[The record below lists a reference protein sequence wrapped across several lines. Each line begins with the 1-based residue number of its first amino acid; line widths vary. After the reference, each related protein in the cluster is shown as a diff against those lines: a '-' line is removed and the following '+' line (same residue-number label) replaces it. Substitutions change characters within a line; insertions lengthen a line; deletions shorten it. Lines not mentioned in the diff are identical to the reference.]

1 MGTNNIPK
9 RNTQLNLADIGEQ
22 TKTVIPEAV
31 EEKTV
36 TKKSNGR
43 KPVTKVNGKKGT
55 VKNDTK
61 EKVATNPPVT
71 KKPDVKCKPKNFVQ
85 ALIYA
90 REKIGAVGK
99 ESQGWEYKYASLD
112 QLFSKAIPALA
123 EAGLFVTQSCKSIKE
138 ITKKVTTTTK
148 KHPDGNEITT
158 VVSEEIPEYSVCVTT
173 TLMWEGG
180 KETIVNNGER
190 NWSKSGK
197 PQDIGSCDTY
207 AKRYD
212 MLSILSVF
220 PTDSD
225 QIKEL
230 QTAIRDDDGQRVQNL

>member
-22 TKTVIPEAV
+22 TKVKIPTPKKKAEVIAPKPK
-31 EEKTV
+31 EKPAEV
-36 TKKSNGR
+36 K
-43 KPVTKVNGKKGT
+43 GKKGAT
-55 VKNDTK
+55 KNGSNGTAK
-61 EKVATNPPVT
+61 PPVT
-71 KKPDVKCKPKNFVQ
+71 KKPDIKCKPKNFVQ

>member
-1 MGTNNIPK
+1 M
-9 RNTQLNLADIGEQ
+9 
-22 TKTVIPEAV
+22 
-31 EEKTV
+31 
-36 TKKSNGR
+36 
-43 KPVTKVNGKKGT
+43 
-55 VKNDTK
+55 
-61 EKVATNPPVT
+61 
-71 KKPDVKCKPKNFVQ
+71 
-85 ALIYA
+85 
-90 REKIGAVGK
+90 
-99 ESQGWEYKYASLD
+99 
-112 QLFSKAIPALA
+112 
-123 EAGLFVTQSCKSIKE
+123 
-138 ITKKVTTTTK
+138 ITKKDTTTTK